1 MGKNKKNTNKYSK
14 ESNPLIS
21 NSSNKNSKEYYFVK
35 FPDNIIDIFKTKN
48 VNFDDI
54 LLTFKSGINSDK
66 IFCDV
71 YICVDKNNI
80 YILSGA
86 ESVKEITKRDI
97 KERNANIEFVEINY
111 QVFPIQDLTD
121 FKSEENI
128 TYGRYIAK
136 LNENYI
142 TLFNYTFTDRTFIN
156 DFDKY
161 LKLIKEKGVF
171 ELDEHDKNNPDFINR
186 EEKKCP
192 KCGNYYPSPERKI
205 CPNCMDKSRLLV
217 RMWDFIK
224 NFKKNLI
231 IMLIM
236 LILSALIGVAIG
248 YINGVG
254 LYDKVLNPEDPVW
267 YKQIGTLVLIILSID
282 IISYIIGMVYG
293 IIMAKVSALVAYDL
307 KKIIFEAIQRLSMSF
322 FSSRQTG
329 GLMSQFSRDSN
340 SVYFFLINDLNYF
353 FLCIF
358 KIVVATVIMITIN
371 PILTLIVYA
380 TVPIF
385 IITFKNRRGYLR
397 ELWHKMFAKSR
408 DMGATLSDIL
418 TGARVVKVFSKEKE
432 EVMKFN
438 RKSGNVRD
446 MTLIAARYE
455 NIFFPA
461 VWFILMF
468 GSFLIWLFGGWFVIK
483 NYGGMTFGLLQTFI
497 FYLGYVLDPLG
508 FFVNFLRR
516 GVNTLNA
523 VQRIFEIMDAMPDII
538 EIENPVKIE
547 NFKGSV
553 EFKEVEFSYEKNRK
567 IIDSVS
573 FEIDPGKAL
582 GIVGHTGAGK
592 STLANLMTRLY
603 DVNKGEILIDGINI
617 KNLSFEELHS
627 MISIVSQETYLFIGT
642 IAENIKYA
650 KKDATPDEIIRAAKA
665 ASAHDFIMQ
674 LPDGYQT
681 RVGNGQKEL
690 SGGEK
695 QRLSIARAVLKNPK
709 ILIMDEATAAMDT
722 ETERQIQ
729 RSLSNLTKDR
739 TTILIAHRLS
749 TLRDVDKLIVMEN
762 GKMTESGTH
771 AELIAKKG
779 IYFNLYKMQ
788 AQALKSIGIE
798 Q

>member
-1 MGKNKKNTNKYSK
+1 MGKKKK
-14 ESNPLIS
+14 IS
-21 NSSNKNSKEYYFVK
+21 QSQEDNSQNIDKSVNDYYFVK
-35 FPDNIIDIFKTKN
+35 FPDYIIDIFKSKN
-48 VNFDDI
+48 INFDDI
-54 LLTFKSGINSDK
+54 LLTFKSGMNSDK

-71 YICVDKNNI
+71 YICIDKNNI

-86 ESVKEITKRDI
+86 ESVKEITNKDI
-97 KERNANIEFVEINY
+97 KNRNTNIEFTEIAY
-111 QVFPIQDLTD
+111 QVFPVSDLSD
-121 FKSEENI
+121 FKAEENI

-136 LNENYI
+136 INGNYI
-142 TLFNYTFTDRTFIN
+142 NLFNYTFTDRTYIN

-161 LKLIKEKGVF
+161 LKQVKEKGVF
-171 ELDEHDKNNPDFINR
+171 ELEENDKNNPDFTKR
-186 EEKKCP
+186 DEKICP
-192 KCGNYYPSPERKI
+192 KCGNYYPTPERKI
-205 CPNCMDKSRLLV
+205 CPNCMDKSKLLV
-217 RMWDFIK
+217 RMWEFVK
-224 NFKKNLI
+224 PFKKNLI
-231 IMLIM
+231 TMFIM
-236 LILSALIGVAIG
+236 LILSSLIGVATG

-254 LYDKVLNPEDPVW
+254 LYDMVLNNENSM
-267 YKQIGTLVLIILSID
+267 YGRIGMLVLIILSID
-282 IISYIIGMVYG
+282 IVSNVVGMIYG
-293 IIMAKVSALVAYDL
+293 IIMAKISALVAYDL

-322 FSSRQTG
+322 FTSRQTG
-329 GLMSQFSRDSN
+329 GLMQQFSRDSN
-340 SVYFFLINDLNYF
+340 SVFFFLINDMNYF
-353 FLCIF
+353 FISAF
-358 KIVVATVIMITIN
+358 KIIVATVIMLTIN
-371 PILTLIVYA
+371 PILTLIVYS
-380 TVPIF
+380 TVPVF
-385 IITFKNRRGYLR
+385 IIAFGKRRGYLR
-397 ELWHKMFAKSR
+397 ELWHKLFAKSR
-408 DMGATLSDIL
+408 DMGATLSDVL

-432 EVMKFN
+432 EVTRFDT
-438 RKSGNVRD
+438 KSGNLRD
-446 MTLIAARYE
+446 ITLVATRYE
-455 NIFFPA
+455 NVFFPA
-461 VWFILMF
+461 VWFILSI
-468 GSFLIWLFGGWFVIK
+468 GSFLIWIFGGWFVIK
-483 NYGGMTFGLLQTFI
+483 NYGGMTFGLLMTFMV
-497 FYLGYVLDPLG
+497 YLNYVLDPLG
-508 FFVNFLRR
+508 FFVNFIRR
-516 GVNTLNA
+516 GIGTLNA
-523 VQRIFEIMDAMPDII
+523 VQRIFEIMDAMPDIV
-538 EIENPVKIE
+538 EIENPVSIE

-567 IIDSVS
+567 IIDGVS
-573 FEIDPGKAL
+573 FEIAPGKAL

-603 DVNKGEILIDGINI
+603 DVHKGEILIDGINI

-650 KKDATPDEIIRAAKA
+650 KKDATPEEIISAAKA
-665 ASAHDFIMQ
+665 ASAHDFIMK